1 MLFNPNSMAFGR
13 NETFFL
19 KYNWT
24 YKALHAVNQNK
35 DFLSLPNSYLD
46 LGVGKN
52 MLSSI
57 RYWLGAYQILDN
69 DGQAFRD
76 EVAKAIFDPN
86 NGFDPYLEREETL
99 WIMHWRLCSNPTTAT
114 LYYWFFNYF
123 KNARFSKEELSG
135 SLNLWLK
142 DNTSRKFASNTL
154 ERDINLL
161 LKTYSASIDVS
172 DSIEDSLENPF
183 ANLELISKN
192 SDGTYSA
199 EYKHRDQINVH
210 IFTFAVVNL
219 LEVMKSSDLFKK
231 KDVSIIPLSEVI
243 DSQELSSIRNVFR
256 LSENY
261 LIKLVE
267 DMTLEHNRCFGLSET
282 AGQRNLIIKNNSLS
296 LISVIKDIYE

>member
-57 RYWLGAYQILDN
+57 RYWLGAYQILDSN
-69 DGQAFRD
+69 GEAFKD
-76 EVAKAIFDPN
+76 EIARAIFDPN
-86 NGFDPYLEREETL
+86 KGFDPYLEREETL
-99 WIMHWRLCSNPTTAT
+99 WIMHWRLCSNPSTAT
-114 LYYWFFNYF
+114 LYYWFFNFF
-123 KNARFSKEELSG
+123 KNTRFSKEELTG
-135 SLNLWLK
+135 SLDLWLK
-142 DNTSRKFASNTL
+142 DNTVKKFASNTL

-199 EYKHRDQINVH
+199 EYKHRDQINIH
-210 IFTFAVVNL
+210 TFAFAIVNL
-219 LEVMKSSDLFKK
+219 LDAMKSSDLFNA
-231 KDVSIIPLSEVI
+231 KDISIIPLNDVI
-243 DSQELSSIRNVFR
+243 DSQELPSIRNIFR

-261 LIKLVE
+261 LLKMIE
-267 DMTLEHNRCFGLSET
+267 DMTLQYNQYFDLSET
-282 AGQRNLIIKNNSLS
+282 AGQRNLIVKEDSLS
-296 LISVIKDIYE
+296 LIKIIQDIYK